1 MYWRATHVYTVS
13 TLSADTSTVSYA
25 LETSHYGMQLCSGE
39 KRYGCIHIS
48 VRCVYRELGN
58 NEAAGNGA
66 RRVNW
71 PGDYTPRC
79 VFGSHAMPRPQH
91 RPESYEYYRRED
103 RHGSFYSS
111 LLRISMLHGRTDGEG
126 SDARFDDA
134 SRACSLPNFYGKPIR
149 NFPFLTRFFP
159 SGWDRSLPSSFAKSF
174 GSARKG
180 RIVSIRRK
188 EGGNN
193 GNNNRGGRKESA
205 WTMENYSNSIRKYRY
220 RCALQIR
227 KYKSAPLS
235 LFLIVLG
242 SK

>member
-159 SGWDRSLPSSFAKSF
+159 PGWDRSLPSSFAKSF
-174 GSARKG
+174 GSARKS

-188 EGGNN
+188 EGS
-193 GNNNRGGRKESA
+193 RRKKGISLDHGELFELDSKI
-205 WTMENYSNSIRKYRY
+205 SIPV
-220 RCALQIR
+220 CVANT
-227 KYKSAPLS
+227 
-235 LFLIVLG
+235 
-242 SK
+242 

>member
-1 MYWRATHVYTVS
+1 
-13 TLSADTSTVSYA
+13 
-25 LETSHYGMQLCSGE
+25 MQLCSGE
-39 KRYGCIHIS
+39 KRYGCIYIS

-66 RRVNW
+66 PRVNW

-79 VFGSHAMPRPQH
+79 VFGNHAMPRPQH

-134 SRACSLPNFYGKPIR
+134 SRACSLPNFYGRPIR

-174 GSARKG
+174 GSARKS

-193 GNNNRGGRKESA
+193 GNNNRGGRKDHQLGELFELDSG
-205 WTMENYSNSIRKYRY
+205 KYRY